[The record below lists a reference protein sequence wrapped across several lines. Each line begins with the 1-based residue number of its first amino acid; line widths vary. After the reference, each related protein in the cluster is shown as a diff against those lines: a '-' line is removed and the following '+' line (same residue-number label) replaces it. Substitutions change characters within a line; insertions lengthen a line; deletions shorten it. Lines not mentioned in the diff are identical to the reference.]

1 MKAFISVNEPTLE
14 TSLNERF
21 ARAPYF
27 IIVDTETGK
36 LLKTLDNT
44 FRDGAHGVGIRI
56 ATMAASEGIDCV
68 IGAHL
73 GPKVM
78 DVLRES
84 NIKAYNADIKMVSQI
99 IEDCRNNNL
108 KEAI

>member
-1 MKAFISVNEPTLE
+1 MKAFISVNEPNME

-27 IIVDTETGK
+27 IIVDTETGELIK
-36 LLKTLDNT
+36 SIENT
-44 FRDGAHGVGIRI
+44 FRDGAHGVGIRVG
-56 ATMAASEGIDCV
+56 TMAVNEDIDCV
-68 IGAHL
+68 IGAHM
-73 GPKVM
+73 GPKVLE
-78 DVLRES
+78 VIRES
-84 NIKAYNADIKMVSQI
+84 NIKAYNVDIKLVSQI